1 MLKKAFLLFP
11 AFAAY
16 TDCVAPFLIHNCV
29 FFPAS
34 SFGGKTKGF
43 KSNACEICLCNSF
56 SKKKARNLHTIR
68 TNQFFID
75 SPFSFLNWNN
85 DKWRSLLTIVCWH
98 YFCVSSFTFTMCRPA
113 LCACICAKFF
123 FSLLHTFEF
132 VFFSVI
138 LIMWTGFFTAAH
150 FVYFFFFHFH
160 LQTNDFV
167 KMYVWYDT
175 QREWNNPAF
184 ICLHGAK
191 Q

>member
-29 FFPAS
+29 FFPVS
-34 SFGGKTKGF
+34 SFGGKTKEF

-56 SKKKARNLHTIR
+56 SKKKARNLHMIR

-113 LCACICAKFF
+113 LCACICAKKK
-123 FSLLHTFEF
+123 FSLLHIRSNLFFFRWFWSCEP
-132 VFFSVI
+132 VFLRRHI
-138 LIMWTGFFTAAH
+138 LYI
-150 FVYFFFFHFH
+150 FFFFIS
-160 LQTNDFV
+160 
-167 KMYVWYDT
+167 
-175 QREWNNPAF
+175 
-184 ICLHGAK
+184 ICKLT
-191 Q
+191 